1 MIQRCPT
8 YVQDVDCHLC
18 AAVTCL
24 PSRAAS
30 ASCCSQVFEEIALFG
45 DAELASRVLGFTS
58 TGTVVVMLIIFI
70 FLMLIILAI
79 STIIAIKNDG
89 YVATLRISMTNTPPE
104 LTMGTGHSYML
115 FLSHIWVTAQD
126 AVIYSTRT
134 VCEYV
139 ESCDATCVS
148 MPIT

>member
-1 MIQRCPT
+1 
-8 YVQDVDCHLC
+8 
-18 AAVTCL
+18 
-24 PSRAAS
+24 
-30 ASCCSQVFEEIALFG
+30 
-45 DAELASRVLGFTS
+45 
-58 TGTVVVMLIIFI
+58 MLIIFI

-79 STIIAIKNDG
+79 STIVAIKNDG

-126 AVIYSTRT
+126 AVIDLTRT
-134 VCEYV
+134 MCEYV